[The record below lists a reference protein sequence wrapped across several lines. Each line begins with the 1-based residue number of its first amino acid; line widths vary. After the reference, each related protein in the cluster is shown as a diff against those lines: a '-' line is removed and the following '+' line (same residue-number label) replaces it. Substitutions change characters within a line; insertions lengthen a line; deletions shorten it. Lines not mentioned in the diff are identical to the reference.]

1 MTTTTTADD
10 LAATLLAAA
19 ADSDFSGVIRV
30 DQGER
35 LVTEQAYGLAD
46 RAHRIAATP
55 QHRFGVASIAKGF
68 TALTI
73 GALIDEGTLTLD
85 TAVRPLLG
93 GDLPEIHDEVTIGQ
107 LLSHTSGIGD
117 YLDESEA
124 EITDHVLEVAVHTLT
139 DAEAFLPVLA
149 GHPQATPPGQEYA
162 YNNAGFVVL
171 ALLAER
177 ITGIGFHDLVQQKVF
192 APAGMTRSSYPR
204 LDEPEADVAPGYLAE
219 TGLRTNVL
227 HLPVRGSGD
236 GGAVTT
242 AADLAAFWA
251 ALLAGRIVSAAT
263 LEALLEPVSVD
274 EEEEM
279 RYARGFWR
287 GLASEEIRLEGYD
300 AGVSA
305 RTWHDPRS
313 GITASVIANHSDGA
327 WPVLV
332 ALEDD

>member
-1 MTTTTTADD
+1 RADVSAVVKRALL
-10 LAATLLAAA
+10 LAPVLDAQPSTLLP
-19 ADSDFSGVIRV
+19 
-30 DQGER
+30 
-35 LVTEQAYGLAD
+35 Y
-46 RAHRIAATP
+46 P
-55 QHRFGVASIAKGF
+55 
-68 TALTI
+68 
-73 GALIDEGTLTLD
+73 TL
-85 TAVRPLLG
+85 
-93 GDLPEIHDEVTIGQ
+93 
-107 LLSHTSGIGD
+107 
-117 YLDESEA
+117 
-124 EITDHVLEVAVHTLT
+124 
-139 DAEAFLPVLA
+139 F
-149 GHPQATPPGQEYA
+149 
-162 YNNAGFVVL
+162 
-171 ALLAER
+171 
-177 ITGIGFHDLVQQKVF
+177 
-192 APAGMTRSSYPR
+192 RS
-204 LDEPEADVAPGYLAE
+204 
-219 TGLRTNVL
+219 
-227 HLPVRGSGD
+227 VRGSGD

-313 GITASVIANHSDGA
+313 GITASGIANHSDGA